1 MATISNLFIDQ
12 GTTFTTTI
20 SVADGNG
27 TALDLTGY
35 SGIAQ
40 LRKTYESITSVGF
53 NVSFETPRTNGQVTI
68 SLTDAQTSALESG
81 VLSLDYENT
90 SANQVEVRS
99 RIVGFG
105 TTATGIGTYHFNEI
119 VQGMRSGT
127 QARVKNWDFD
137 TGILKVGNVGI
148 GTTTTGFFPGE
159 DIKGLSS
166 GALFSVLHL
175 MMKIVTINIMKV
187 IYLSQKQTYSSTLQN
202 QIPLVVSNVR

>member
-27 TALDLTGY
+27 IALDLTGY

-81 VLSLDYENT
+81 KYVYDVVLT
-90 SANQVEVRS
+90 SN
-99 RIVGFG
+99 
-105 TTATGIGTYHFNEI
+105 TGIKSRVLEGVLTI
-119 VQGMRSGT
+119 VEG
-127 QARVKNWDFD
+127 
-137 TGILKVGNVGI
+137 
-148 GTTTTGFFPGE
+148 
-159 DIKGLSS
+159 
-166 GALFSVLHL
+166 
-175 MMKIVTINIMKV
+175 VTI
-187 IYLSQKQTYSSTLQN
+187 
-202 QIPLVVSNVR
+202 